1 MSENT
6 MEPFK
11 VGFKCVIGVIFQR
24 QLMVT
29 MHKDDLAAKILPMNH
44 SAARIAIF
52 VNTSSN

>member
-11 VGFKCVIGVIFQR
+11 VGFHCVIDVIFQR